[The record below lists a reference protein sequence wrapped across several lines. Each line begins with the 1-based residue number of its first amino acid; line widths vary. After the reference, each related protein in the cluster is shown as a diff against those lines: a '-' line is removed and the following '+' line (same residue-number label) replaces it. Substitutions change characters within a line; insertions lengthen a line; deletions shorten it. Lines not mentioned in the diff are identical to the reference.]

1 MDEGVEAA
9 CLIIGIGHDLVEI
22 SRIERIMLGRTAEPF
37 IRRIL
42 TEEEIALAPA
52 EGRRLVEYAAGRFAV
67 KEAVSKALGCGIGA
81 AVRFHDILVLP
92 DRLGKP
98 TCRLS
103 ARAWERLGLDP
114 TATRIHVT
122 ITHERGFASAFA
134 VAERP

>member
-1 MDEGVEAA
+1 M
-9 CLIIGIGHDLVEI
+9 IIGIGHDLVEI
-22 SRIERIMLGRTAEPF
+22 ARIERILQGHTAEMF

-52 EGRRLVEYAAGRFAV
+52 GGKRLAEYAAGRFAV

-81 AVRFHDILVLP
+81 AVRFIDIHVLP

-98 TCRLS
+98 TCTLS

-134 VAERP
+134 VAERR